1 VPFQLI
7 EFLELLQV
15 TQYLEVLASNRKMLQ
30 LTARLGFS
38 ARADESDPRVM
49 RVETKLLRT

>member
-15 TQYLEVLASNRKMLQ
+15 TQYLKVLASNRKMLQ
-30 LTARLGFS
+30 LTARFGFR
-38 ARADESDPRVM
+38 ARVDESDPRVM
-49 RVETKLLRT
+49 RIETTLGQT

>member
-15 TQYLEVLASNRKMLQ
+15 TQYLELLATNRKMLQ
-30 LTARLGFS
+30 LTAKLGFS

-49 RVETKLLRT
+49 RIETTLGQT